1 MVRSKVADN
10 SRANTG
16 EVYCRGTDAENIKSM
31 ASTPAYSVKG
41 YDYHTVARAKS
52 NTRSSVRWLTRREC
66 AIRDCSSNQADSS
79 EGLKRD
85 GDERIANTTVVP
97 VSDQT
102 LGIC

>member
-1 MVRSKVADN
+1 M
-10 SRANTG
+10 
-16 EVYCRGTDAENIKSM
+16 YCRGTDADNIKNM

-41 YDYHTVARAKS
+41 YDYNTVARAKS

-66 AIRDCSSNQADSS
+66 AIRDCSSNQAYSS

-85 GDERIANTTVVP
+85 GDERTSNMTIRP
-97 VSDQT
+97 VSDQA